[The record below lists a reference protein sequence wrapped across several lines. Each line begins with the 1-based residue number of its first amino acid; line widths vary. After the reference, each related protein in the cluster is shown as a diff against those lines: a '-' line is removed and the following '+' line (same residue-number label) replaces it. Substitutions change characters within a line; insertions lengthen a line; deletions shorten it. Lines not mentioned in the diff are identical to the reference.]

1 MADEKS
7 YSALSA
13 EQIDI
18 LLSQGCYA
26 HDWNQVKIAET
37 TDLSCIRNVH
47 FSGDVK
53 IGNLSGTI
61 KDIHGLE
68 KPCGIYNAAIAD
80 CTIGNQCRISN
91 VSVHIAN
98 YDIADNVCIEN
109 TGTIQA
115 TKAGTFGNGIEV
127 EVLNEAGGREVV
139 LFDKLNA
146 QFAYLMCLHRYRPK
160 LIEKLKAIAD
170 KYVQKA
176 KAGRGTIGSG
186 GRICRAGE
194 IIDVR
199 IGPYA
204 VINGPSSLVNGTI
217 LSSQQAAAVI
227 GTDVIA
233 KDFIISEGSSVT
245 EAALLDKVFVGQG
258 CQIGKQF
265 SATSSLF
272 FANCEALHGEA
283 CSIFAG
289 PYTVS
294 HHKSTLLIAGLFSFF
309 NAGSGTNQ
317 SNHMYRLGPVYE
329 GKLLRG
335 SKTGSFAYIKWPCRI
350 GPFSVVLGKH
360 TSTFDTADF
369 PFSRLKARPD
379 GKCSL
384 APGLHLAT
392 AGTVRD
398 GAKWPKR
405 DRRKGDV
412 KRDIISFD
420 VFSPYTVG
428 KMIKAN
434 VQLKN
439 LQQASDETTEDV
451 PVGGAL
457 VKRQI
462 LSRSQ
467 EYYRTGINMYLLEK
481 VVEKVRDAVGCGAED
496 ISKIFTAE
504 SDAVY
509 SCEWVDIAGQLM
521 GQKRLV
527 ELEEAIENQTIT
539 TIEAFEMQIQKINQ
553 AYQKDQ
559 WVWVKKTYTD
569 VFGVDLEKAA
579 KEDIIDAA
587 GRLLEVKS
595 EFLNLVIADAGKEFS
610 ELNHCGFGQD
620 GGDKDV
626 EIDFDR
632 TRGLYE
638 DNSFVRDTKDG
649 LERLRKE
656 IEQLQQK
663 LLNL

>member
-1 MADEKS
+1 MADEKD
-7 YSALSA
+7 YGILSA
-13 EQIDI
+13 EQVGT
-18 LLSQGCYA
+18 LQSQGCYSG
-26 HDWNQVKIAET
+26 DWNQVKIAGT
-37 TDLSCIRNVH
+37 ADLSSIRNVH
-47 FSGDVK
+47 FSGEVR
-53 IGNLSGTI
+53 IGDLSGTV
-61 KDIHGLE
+61 KDIHGIE

-80 CTIGNQCRISN
+80 CSIANRCRISGIT
-91 VSVHIAN
+91 VHIAN

-109 TGTIQA
+109 TGTVQA
-115 TKAGTFGNGIEV
+115 TKQATFGNGVEV
-127 EVLNEAGGREVV
+127 TVLNEAGGREVI
-139 LFDKLNA
+139 LFDRLNA
-146 QFAYLMCLHRYRPK
+146 QFAYLMCLYRYRPD

-170 KYVQKA
+170 KYVQKV
-176 KAGRGTIGSG
+176 KTGRGVIGSG
-186 GRICRAGE
+186 GRICGAGE

-204 VINGPSSLVNGTI
+204 VINGSSSLVNGTI
-217 LSSQQAAAVI
+217 LSSQEAAAVI

-265 SATSSLF
+265 SASDSLF
-272 FANCEALHGEA
+272 FASCEALHGEA

-317 SNHMYRLGPVYE
+317 SNHMYKLGPVHE

-335 SKTGSFAYIKWPCRI
+335 TKTGSFSYMMWPCRT

-369 PFSRLKARPD
+369 PFSHLEARTD
-379 GKCSL
+379 GKCSMV
-384 APGLHLAT
+384 PGLHLTT

-405 DRRKGDV
+405 DRRKGNI
-412 KRDIISFD
+412 KRDTVSFD
-420 VFSPYTVG
+420 IFSPYTVG

-434 VQLKN
+434 VQLQN
-439 LQQASDETTEDV
+439 LQQTSDKDIEDV

-457 VKRQI
+457 VKRPI
-462 LSRSQ
+462 LSSSQ
-467 EYYRTGINMYLLEK
+467 KYYRTGINMYLLEK

-496 ISKIFTAE
+496 ISKIFAAE
-504 SDAVY
+504 PDAVY

-527 ELEEAIENQTIT
+527 ELEEAIENQTIA
-539 TIEAFEMQIQKINQ
+539 TIEDFEAQIQKISQ

-569 VFGVDLEKAA
+569 VFGVDLGKAS
-579 KEDIIDAA
+579 KKDIIDAA
-587 GRLLEVKS
+587 GKFLEVKS
-595 EFLNLVIADAGKEFS
+595 KFLNLVITDAGKEFS
-610 ELNHCGFGQD
+610 ELSHCGFGQD
-620 GGDKDV
+620 GGDKDI
-626 EIDFDR
+626 EADFDQV
-632 TRGLYE
+632 RGLYE
-638 DNSFVRDTKDG
+638 DNSFIKDTKEDV
-649 LERLRKE
+649 EKLRRE
-656 IEQLQQK
+656 IEQLQRK